1 MHHHYRIP
9 GRIEL
14 VGKHV
19 DYAGGRSITCAV
31 DLAITA
37 EARAMVVPVLRV
49 QDSQRPGVVELA
61 LNAHCTAPT
70 DHWSVYA
77 AAVVRR
83 LCRDF
88 PEVRTGVDLRLHSN
102 LPESAGLS
110 SSSAF
115 VVAVATSLVEA
126 NNLQATERWHE
137 AIPTILA
144 RAEYFGAMETGA
156 PFRPFAGDLGVGV
169 RGGAQDPV
177 AILCAQAGHCGV
189 FSYLPATLH
198 AYVPWPAQQVL
209 VVAVS
214 GVEATKTGN
223 ARAQYN
229 RVADSMRALASAA
242 SAAKTT
248 STASTTH
255 YRSAVGNATIAALLA
270 QGDRALLEGIA
281 THGLPDFPSDYLL
294 PRFQQFCE
302 EVETV
307 VPAVAAALAAGDLEA
322 LGQWVDRSQALAIAG
337 LRNQVPET
345 IALQR
350 SARELGAA
358 AASAFGAGFGGA
370 VWAMVA
376 TDSADGFRANWQRHY
391 LAAFPQHAAQFRSFI
406 THPGPGATAVESQP

>member
-1 MHHHYRIP
+1 MYHHYRIP

-37 EARAMVVPVLRV
+37 EARALAAPVLRV
-49 QDSQRPGVVELA
+49 QDSQRPEVVELA
-61 LNAHCTAPT
+61 LNDDCTAPAG
-70 DHWSVYA
+70 HWSVYA

-83 LCRDF
+83 LCSDF
-88 PEVRTGVDLRLHSN
+88 PGIRTGVDLRLQST

-115 VVAVATSLVEA
+115 VVAVATALVEA
-126 NNLQATERWHE
+126 NGLPATERWLE
-137 AIPTILA
+137 AIPTTLA

-156 PFRPFAGDLGVGV
+156 PFGPFAGDLGVGV

-198 AYVPWPAQQVL
+198 EYVPWPKQQVL

-242 SAAKTT
+242 GAHT
-248 STASTTH
+248 
-255 YRSAVGNATIAALLA
+255 VAALLA
-270 QGDRALLEGIA
+270 QGDRAFLEGIA
-281 THGLPDFPSDYLL
+281 AKGLPDFPSDYLL
-294 PRFQQFCE
+294 PRFAQFCE
-302 EVETV
+302 EVGTV

-322 LGQWVDRSQALAIAG
+322 LGRWVDRSQALATAG

-350 SARELGAA
+350 SARELGAV

-376 TDSADGFRANWQRHY
+376 ADSAEEFRKRWGQHY
-391 LAAFPQHAAQFRSFI
+391 LAAFPAHAAKFRSFI
-406 THPGPGATAVESQP
+406 TRPGPGATAVESRL

>member
-1 MHHHYRIP
+1 MYHHYRIP

-37 EARAMVVPVLRV
+37 EARALAAPVLRV
-49 QDSQRPGVVELA
+49 QDSQRPEVVELA
-61 LNAHCTAPT
+61 LNDDCTAPAG
-70 DHWSVYA
+70 HWSVYA

-83 LCRDF
+83 LCSDF
-88 PEVRTGVDLRLHSN
+88 PGIRTGVDLRLQST

-115 VVAVATSLVEA
+115 VVAVATALVEA
-126 NNLQATERWHE
+126 NGLPATERWLE
-137 AIPTILA
+137 AIPTTLA

-156 PFRPFAGDLGVGV
+156 PFGPFAGDLGVGV

-198 AYVPWPAQQVL
+198 EYVPWPKQQVL

-242 SAAKTT
+242 SAHTVAE
-248 STASTTH
+248 A
-255 YRSAVGNATIAALLA
+255 LA
-270 QGDRALLEGIA
+270 QGDRAFLEGIA
-281 THGLPDFPSDYLL
+281 AKGLPDFPSDYLL
-294 PRFQQFCE
+294 PRFAQFCE
-302 EVETV
+302 EVGTV

-322 LGQWVDRSQALAIAG
+322 LGRWVDRSQALATAG

-350 SARELGAA
+350 SARELGAV

-376 TDSADGFRANWQRHY
+376 ADSAEEFRKRWGQHY
-391 LAAFPQHAAQFRSFI
+391 LAAFPAHAAKFRSFI
-406 THPGPGATAVESQP
+406 TRPGPGATAVESRL

>member
-1 MHHHYRIP
+1 MHHHFRIP

-37 EARAMVVPVLRV
+37 EARALAAPVLRV
-49 QDSQRPGVVELA
+49 QDSQRPEVVELA
-61 LNAHCTAPT
+61 LNDDCTAAAG
-70 DHWSVYA
+70 HWSVYA

-88 PEVRTGVDLRLHSN
+88 PGIRTGVDLRLQST

-115 VVAVATSLVEA
+115 VVAVATALVEA
-126 NNLQATERWHE
+126 NGLPATERWLE
-137 AIPTILA
+137 AIPTTLA

-156 PFRPFAGDLGVGV
+156 PFGPFAGDLGVGV

-177 AILCAQAGHCGV
+177 AILCAQEGHCGV

-198 AYVPWPAQQVL
+198 EYVPWPKQQVL

-229 RVADSMRALASAA
+229 RVADAARALAQAA
-242 SAAKTT
+242 YAADSKRRTMAGG
-248 STASTTH
+248 STDAGART
-255 YRSAVGNATIAALLA
+255 LA
-270 QGDRALLEGIA
+270 QALAEFGFVTLETLA
-281 THGLPDFPSDYLL
+281 ARGLPDLPADYLL
-294 PRFQQFCE
+294 ARLQQFQE

-322 LGQWVDRSQALAIAG
+322 LGQWVDRSQAMATAG

-350 SARELGAA
+350 SARQLGAV

-376 TDSADGFRANWQRHY
+376 TDSAEEFRKRWGQQY
-391 LAAFPQHAAQFRSFI
+391 LAAFPAQAAKFRSFI
-406 THPGPGATAVESQP
+406 TRPGPGATAVESQP